1 MKAAMKATMKAG
13 LKTTLNPTP
22 DTAHASPCIATAMR
36 KASRHLTQLYDEA
49 FKALPI
55 RSTQYAILQ
64 EIERQPGVSR
74 TMVALAQALVMD
86 RSALGHNLR
95 PLERDG
101 LIALQPGA
109 TDRRQRCVIL
119 TPAGKALMRQAATQW
134 QLAHNRF
141 IALYGEQQTAQLRTA
156 LLGIAYDPRLES
168 LQQETDQD
176 ALSGT

>member
-1 MKAAMKATMKAG
+1 MKARLKTMAN
-13 LKTTLNPTP
+13 TTLN
-22 DTAHASPCIATAMR
+22 TAPEAGPCIATAMR

-64 EIERQPGVSR
+64 EIERQPGVAR

-101 LIALQPGA
+101 LIALQPGVI
-109 TDRRQRCVIL
+109 DRRQRCVIL
-119 TPAGKALMRQAATQW
+119 TPAGKALMRQAAGQW

-156 LLGIAYDPRLES
+156 LLGIAYDKRLES
-168 LQQETDQD
+168 LQQETEHHELPG
-176 ALSGT
+176 A